1 MKGIALIL
9 LEGEMRIN
17 HSHEGDLRITAHLHL
32 KFTHE
37 QVMEV
42 LEKNLCDFSMEFA
55 MFFLHFLFFDI
66 YRVSCPSVFF
76 FKGRAGR
83 ANKSK
88 FDR

>member
-37 QVMEV
+37 QVMKV
-42 LEKNLCDFSMEFA
+42 LEKNLCDFPWNLQC
-55 MFFLHFLFFDI
+55 FFLHFLIFDI
-66 YRVSCPSVFF
+66 YRVSCPPVFF
-76 FKGRAGR
+76 F
-83 ANKSK
+83 
-88 FDR
+88 

>member
-55 MFFLHFLFFDI
+55 MFFFAFFDFLIFIGFRALLFF
-66 YRVSCPSVFF
+66 FL
-76 FKGRAGR
+76 KGGRAC
-83 ANKSK
+83 KQIQI
-88 FDR
+88 